1 MSYSRRCVPSRTNRS
16 SSAPRPKTCCV
27 FGSWQRCVNLDTP
40 RLSVQEQ
47 AELDRSHLDWYRQ
60 LAEKACEEWF
70 GEHQLDWLHRLRRE
84 MPNLQEALQVAL
96 TVAPAD
102 AVEMATNLRDPWT
115 AIGMLQQG
123 RRWIEKALDAAPAEP
138 NAARLQAIVAAAELA
153 FLQVDMPT
161 MAARQAE
168 ARELLTTVT
177 DHNSLA
183 YFNANEGALAL
194 LRGELDLARSLAEQ
208 SLASADEFRVQI
220 LCPHSDDMDVGRRQ

>member
-1 MSYSRRCVPSRTNRS
+1 
-16 SSAPRPKTCCV
+16 
-27 FGSWQRCVNLDTP
+27 
-40 RLSVQEQ
+40 
-47 AELDRSHLDWYRQ
+47 
-60 LAEKACEEWF
+60 
-70 GEHQLDWLHRLRRE
+70 

-102 AVEMATNLRDPWT
+102 AVEMATNLRAPWT

-138 NAARLQAIVAAAELA
+138 TAARLRAIINVAMLA

-168 ARELLTTVT
+168 AGELLTTVT
-177 DHNSLA
+177 DP
-183 YFNANEGALAL
+183 YALAHL
-194 LRGELDLARSLAEQ
+194 NTNTAAVAMLRGELDLARSLAEQ

-220 LCPHSDDMDVGRRQ
+220 YARLVMIWTWRARPGAVLGRAVAG